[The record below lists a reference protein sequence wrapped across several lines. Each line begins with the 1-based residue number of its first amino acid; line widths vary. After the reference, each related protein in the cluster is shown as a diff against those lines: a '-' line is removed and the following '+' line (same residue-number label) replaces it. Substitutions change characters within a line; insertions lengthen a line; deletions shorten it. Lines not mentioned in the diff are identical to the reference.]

1 MSQTEIFW
9 QHGLNEENTR
19 NRQGSEFYCW
29 GGGEVLLAELKRGER
44 TVRVVSNGEMY
55 LSIPTIVNGELVEHG
70 DTVIRYTDRLEE
82 AGIKTDRDI
91 HALTKQT
98 CINLGYE
105 IWHMNNWFEVY
116 DDEFPDGVVCD
127 TLDMA
132 IDTAKSWLD
141 ELSVV

>member
-1 MSQTEIFW
+1 MSKTEIFW
-9 QHGLNEENTR
+9 QHGLSVENTR
-19 NRQGSEFYCW
+19 DRQGSEFYCW

-55 LSIPTIVNGELVEHG
+55 LSIPSIVDGELVER
-70 DTVIRYTDRLEE
+70 DTIRYTDRLEE